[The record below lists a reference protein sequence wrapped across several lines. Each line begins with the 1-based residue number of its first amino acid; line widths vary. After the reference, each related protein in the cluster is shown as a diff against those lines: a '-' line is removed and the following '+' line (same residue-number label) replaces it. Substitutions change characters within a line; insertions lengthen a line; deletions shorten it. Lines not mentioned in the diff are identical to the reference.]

1 MSLSAFPKMKKT
13 RPIPAA
19 ISDVTLRDFSGGL
32 KVTENQLALK
42 SKFATK
48 LVNMFADADTSQVL
62 RFGTKEFAT
71 CPANIINTRYYRQS
85 IVSVLVDGT
94 VARTTS
100 AGVTTIIWNE
110 TIANALAGTPDGWA
124 AGVVRA
130 DFTEFRG
137 KLLICNGVDKPLII
151 ASDFAVDYLQDPS
164 AGTNVNTP
172 IGFYMTTVSNYVV
185 MAGISGEEDTIYI
198 SSSGTSGVWPGD
210 ATPNDSLSFNV
221 AAYSSNASSAITAIG
236 SFKNFLMVYF
246 KTFSIAI
253 SLGTYNAAGTH
264 VPEVID
270 VYEGLGTVSSK
281 TIETSNKDLIFPSS
295 DGVFSAEK
303 AVFNNTLTTSSLSAD
318 LGDDYI
324 ETIGLVPAD
333 DSSSFIVNDPLSKT
347 IFFVFQQSTGGVK
360 SFALRYTDNMV
371 KKSWCEIQGW
381 SFTAACVSENGRLF
395 FAQGTKLYQ
404 YGNSVYSNENYYAD
418 YITGASIGNDIVFD
432 WEFPWLDA
440 GNRIKTKKLK
450 NITFDTTGTSNFSLQ
465 CFVNNY
471 YLDGEGAY
479 DPAVSMD
486 FVAGNA
492 GGYGL
497 NAGGYGGNGYGGGR
511 RANDERFFAL
521 PIKFKI
527 LKLRVFGATKLP
539 LRIASLSLIYARGN
553 YN

>member
-1 MSLSAFPKMKKT
+1 
-13 RPIPAA
+13 
-19 ISDVTLRDFSGGL
+19 
-32 KVTENQLALK
+32 
-42 SKFATK
+42 
-48 LVNMFADADTSQVL
+48 
-62 RFGTKEFAT
+62 
-71 CPANIINTRYYRQS
+71 
-85 IVSVLVDGT
+85 
-94 VARTTS
+94 
-100 AGVTTIIWNE
+100 
-110 TIANALAGTPDGWA
+110 
-124 AGVVRA
+124 
-130 DFTEFRG
+130 
-137 KLLICNGVDKPLII
+137 
-151 ASDFAVDYLQDPS
+151 
-164 AGTNVNTP
+164 
-172 IGFYMTTVSNYVV
+172 
-185 MAGISGEEDTIYI
+185 
-198 SSSGTSGVWPGD
+198 
-210 ATPNDSLSFNV
+210 
-221 AAYSSNASSAITAIG
+221 
-236 SFKNFLMVYF
+236 
-246 KTFSIAI
+246 
-253 SLGTYNAAGTH
+253 
-264 VPEVID
+264 
-270 VYEGLGTVSSK
+270 
-281 TIETSNKDLIFPSS
+281 
-295 DGVFSAEK
+295 
-303 AVFNNTLTTSSLSAD
+303 
-318 LGDDYI
+318 
-324 ETIGLVPAD
+324 
-333 DSSSFIVNDPLSKT
+333 
-347 IFFVFQQSTGGVK
+347 
-360 SFALRYTDNMV
+360 MV